1 MNTTTQLSR
10 PALLALLVAS
20 LSLFIGCASAP
31 PPWHAGFLDS
41 LDKYYD
47 QGTGAGSSREQADR
61 NARISLLGYR
71 EGIHIGNVTQNQVRS
86 YVEDG
91 DEMIVEV
98 LSSKGVEQVSGSLPP
113 KAKIAE
119 RYRDGSGIWWSYA
132 VLEKTGA
139 KRRIQTQRDRLLS
152 AARLRAVIPGWSQFT
167 KGERGKGMRILVF
180 EGIGLVGLG
189 TFAILQADF
198 ENRRDTVKGV
208 GFRARDDRQW
218 YDDWANRF
226 FWGGIACGLLAGG
239 TYLYSLVDGFTY
251 VPPTYKLL
259 MTKAEVQ
266 AGPGGLALVFRKPIS
281 PP

>member
-1 MNTTTQLSR
+1 MQLACAAFLIA
-10 PALLALLVAS
+10 ALP
-20 LSLFIGCASAP
+20 LFTGCASAP
-31 PPWHAGFLDS
+31 PPWHVGFLDS

-71 EGIHIGNVTQNQVRS
+71 EGIHIGNVTQDQVRS

-98 LSSKGVEQVSGSLPP
+98 LSSKGVEQVSGTLPP

-119 RYRDGSGIWWSYA
+119 RYRDGSGVWWSYA
-132 VLEKTGA
+132 VLEKAGA
-139 KRRIQTQRDRLLS
+139 KRRIQTQRDRRLG
-152 AARLRAVIPGWSQFT
+152 AARLRSVVPGWSQFT
-167 KGERGKGMRILVF
+167 KGERGKGMRILTA

-198 ENRRDTVKGV
+198 ENRRDTVRGV
-208 GFRARDDRQW
+208 GSRARDDRQW

-226 FWGGIACGLLAGG
+226 YWGGMACGVLAGA
-239 TYLYSLVDGFTY
+239 TYVYSLVDGFTH
-251 VPPTYKLL
+251 VPPTYRLL
-259 MTKAEVQ
+259 LSKAHVQ
-266 AGPGGLALVFRKPIS
+266 ASPGGLALVFRQQIS
-281 PP
+281 RP

>member
-1 MNTTTQLSR
+1 M
-10 PALLALLVAS
+10 P
-20 LSLFIGCASAP
+20 
-31 PPWHAGFLDS
+31 GFLCWAI
-41 LDKYYD
+41 
-47 QGTGAGSSREQADR
+47 GG
-61 NARISLLGYR
+61 
-71 EGIHIGNVTQNQVRS
+71 GIQIGNVTQNQVRS

-98 LSSKGVEQVSGSLPP
+98 LSSNGVEQVSGSLPP

-139 KRRIQTQRDRLLS
+139 KRRIQTQRDRLLG

-167 KGERGKGMRILVF
+167 KGERGKGMRILVSR
-180 EGIGLVGLG
+180 GHRPRRARDLCH
-189 TFAILQADF
+189 FAGRF
-198 ENRRDTVKGV
+198 REPSRYSKGV
-208 GFRARDDRQW
+208 GSRARDDRQW

-226 FWGGIACGLLAGG
+226 YWGGMACGVLAGG
-239 TYLYSLVDGFTY
+239 TYIYSLVDGLTH

-259 MTKAEVQ
+259 LSKAQVQ
-266 AGPGGLALVFRKPIS
+266 AGPEGLAVVFRKQIS

>member
-1 MNTTTQLSR
+1 MQMPRT
-10 PALLALLVAS
+10 ALLIAALA
-20 LSLFIGCASAP
+20 LSTGCASAP

-71 EGIHIGNVTQNQVRS
+71 EGIHIGNVTQEQVQS
-86 YVEDG
+86 YAEDG
-91 DEMIVEV
+91 DEIIVEV
-98 LSSKGVEQVSGSLPP
+98 LSSKGVERVSGILPP

-119 RYRDGSGIWWSYA
+119 RYRDGSGVWWSYA

-139 KRRIQTQRDRLLS
+139 KRRIQAQRDRRLG
-152 AARLRAVIPGWSQFT
+152 AARLRSVIPGWSQFT
-167 KGERGKGMRILVF
+167 KGERGKGMRILVA

-189 TFAILQADF
+189 AFAILQADF
-198 ENRRDTVKGV
+198 ENRRDSVRGV
-208 GFRARDDRQW
+208 GSRARDDRQW

-226 FWGGIACGLLAGG
+226 YWGGVACGVLAGA
-239 TYLYSLVDGFTY
+239 TYLYSLVDGFTHI
-251 VPPTYKLL
+251 PPTYKLL
-259 MTKAEVQ
+259 LGNAHLQ
-266 AGPGGLALVFRKPIS
+266 AGPGEGLALVFRKPIS